1 MEKPGKIAKWIGA
14 GALYVVVCYGL
25 KQVPFYTDLASGL
38 RLALLLLLPIR
49 RWPLL
54 LFCDAVA
61 LTLFTAPRFG
71 IAPFT
76 TLSALITIFGY
87 PLTSVPAALLARK
100 LGFDLSQHSPRQ
112 VFNLAAVASVAAL
125 VGSLVGI
132 AYVLSCDMSLEAQSI
147 TIPSLFETYAI
158 GKVLG
163 VLAVVPAAVWI
174 ASMFNASKAITRAR
188 LAKAFHDL
196 YTWIGATSGVLLI
209 ATVLANSVGPG
220 RLLLPIRLAM
230 FMALVI
236 CALTH
241 GARGAGIAVLLVN
254 IALELTQQIQPREP
268 DLVTVHELSALF
280 SMVALLVGAHVSR
293 HQAEALAA
301 SAEKDRLMAE
311 TRLAELN
318 KGALRRLAQSH
329 ADLPQRLLDA
339 QAGFLDELLLDF
351 THIENQLRDKSLDR
365 EEAQQLWW
373 RLSSRTR
380 QEIRARKAAIRP
392 ELLDS
397 HGLRAA
403 LASGPIAAALYDSGI
418 PFHVRLAHD
427 LSRIPKATQFAVYQL
442 AHGSIA
448 RFLQAGVA
456 GCVTLRVRTGRL
468 ASREWVAVHVN
479 VALNSAM
486 EQDMENGAD
495 ISRSL
500 TLLAQAYGGRARE
513 KPLRFGRYDFSAVLF
528 NEDLGT
534 LLDTDASERLASA

>member
-14 GALYVVVCYGL
+14 AALYIVVCYGL

-38 RLALLLLLPIR
+38 RLALLLLLPMR

-54 LFCDAVA
+54 LICDAVA
-61 LTLFTAPRFG
+61 LTLFTVPRFG
-71 IAPFT
+71 VPPFT

-87 PLTSVPAALLARK
+87 PLTSVPAALLARRIG
-100 LGFDLSQHSPRQ
+100 LDLSHHAPRQ
-112 VFNLAAVASVAAL
+112 IFNLAAVAALAAL
-125 VGSLVGI
+125 VGSVLGI
-132 AYVLSCDMSLEAQSI
+132 AYVLSCNMPLGAQQV

-163 VLAVVPAAVWI
+163 VFAVVPAAFWI

-188 LAKAFHDL
+188 LAKAFTDL
-196 YTWIGATSGVLLI
+196 YTWIGATSGVLLV

-230 FMALVI
+230 FMALVV
-236 CALTH
+236 CALRH
-241 GARGAGIAVLLVN
+241 GSRGAGIAVLLVN

-268 DLVTVHELSALF
+268 DLVTVHEIGALF
-280 SMVALLVGAHVSR
+280 SIIGLLVGTHVSR

-301 SAEKDRLMAE
+301 AAEKDRLMAE
-311 TRLAELN
+311 SKLAELN
-318 KGALRRLAQSH
+318 KGTLRRLAQNQ

-339 QAGFLDELLLDF
+339 QAGFLDDLLLDF
-351 THIENQLRDKSLDR
+351 APIENQLRDKSVDR
-365 EEAQQLWW
+365 EDAQLLWW
-373 RLSSRTR
+373 RLSSRTY
-380 QEIRARKAAIRP
+380 QEIRARRAAIRP

-403 LASGPIAAALYDSGI
+403 LASGPIAAALSDSGI
-418 PFHVRLAHD
+418 SFHVRLTD
-427 LSRIPKATQFAVYQL
+427 NLSNVPKATQFAVYQL

-448 RFLQAGVA
+448 RFLQVGVA

-468 ASREWVAVHVN
+468 GVREWVAVHVN
-479 VALNSAM
+479 VALNSDI
-486 EQDMENGAD
+486 EQDLERGAD

-500 TLLAQAYGGRARE
+500 ILLAQAYGGRARE
-513 KPLRFGRYDFSAVLF
+513 KPLRVGRYDFSAVLF
-528 NEDLGT
+528 NEDINA
-534 LLDTDASERLASA
+534 LLHPDSDTQLASA